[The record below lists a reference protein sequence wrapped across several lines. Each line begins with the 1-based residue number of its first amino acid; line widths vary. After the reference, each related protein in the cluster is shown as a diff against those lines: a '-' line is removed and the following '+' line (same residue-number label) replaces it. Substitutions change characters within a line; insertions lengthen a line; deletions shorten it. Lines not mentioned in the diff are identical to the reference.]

1 MKTYPTLLDHR
12 ARLVAAGEPALKVRG
27 LAGCED
33 ERLPDV
39 FFLGGGWLLR
49 SCGKQAPALS
59 FVKSIVLFV
68 GENFNE
74 FAQFCYLQKL
84 VMRDRP
90 KTNASYP
97 RQ

>member
-39 FFLGGGWLLR
+39 FFFWGGMVVEILR
-49 SCGKQAPALS
+49 
-59 FVKSIVLFV
+59 
-68 GENFNE
+68 
-74 FAQFCYLQKL
+74 
-84 VMRDRP
+84 
-90 KTNASYP
+90 
-97 RQ
+97 